1 MKKTVIVCG
10 GAGFIGFHLC
20 RRLLA
25 EDHRVIAVDNFFSG
39 SVNNVDLL
47 MTKGGFLF
55 LERDIIA
62 DCRDLADFKPTE
74 IYNLA
79 CCGSPHHY
87 QKDPLH
93 TFKSSVLGAINLAEL
108 ALATDALLFQAS
120 TSEVYGDPEKHPQ
133 SEDYWGHVNPVGA
146 RACYDEGKRGAE
158 TILSDYRRHKGLK
171 VKIARIFNTYGP
183 HMLSNDGRAVAN
195 FITQALQNR
204 PLTIYGDGSQ
214 TRSFLYIDDLIAG
227 IIALMNTTPSDSDG
241 PINLGNPQEITIG
254 TLAETILSLIP
265 ESSSTTIFAAL
276 PTDDPRRRCPDI
288 ALARSLL
295 AWEPLTDLQEGLKQ
309 TIAFFKQQ
317 L

>member
-20 RRLLA
+20 TGLLA
-25 EDHRVIAVDNFFSG
+25 AGHRVIAVDNLLSG
-39 SVNNVDLL
+39 SRDNLNLL
-47 MTKGGFLF
+47 GSKGDFLF
-55 LERDIIA
+55 LEGDIVTN
-62 DCRDLADFKPTE
+62 CSDLAQFQATE

-79 CCGSPHHY
+79 CCGSPPHY

-108 ALATDALLFQAS
+108 ALATNALLFQAS
-120 TSEVYGDPEKHPQ
+120 TSEIYGDPQEHPQ
-133 SEDYWGHVNPVGA
+133 SESYWGHVNPLGP

-158 TILSDYRRHKGLK
+158 TLLSDYRRHKGLK

-183 HMLSNDGRAVAN
+183 NMLIDDGRAVSN
-195 FITQALQNR
+195 FITQALHNQ

-227 IIALMNTTPSDSDG
+227 LIALMNYPSDLDS
-241 PINLGNPQEITIG
+241 PVNLGNPQEITIK
-254 TLAETILSLIP
+254 TLATTILSLIP
-265 ESSSTTIFAAL
+265 ESSSALIFAPL

-288 ALARSLL
+288 AFARSLL
-295 AWEPLTDLQEGLKQ
+295 TWSPQTDLTEGLKQ
-309 TIAFFKQQ
+309 TISFFKRQA
-317 L
+317 